1 MNKLKFVKEYGATG
15 NAADNSKY
23 DANANITQIN
33 ITTLAYEMHKLD
45 NIRINRQLLVEKITE
60 TFGEEVAQNYI
71 EDLESHLLYCHDE
84 SSLFPY
90 CVSISLYPFLVE
102 GLKPLGGESG
112 PPKHLWSF
120 AGSFINLMFAVSA
133 QFAGAVASVEF
144 LNVFDHF
151 ARKDFGDDYLK
162 SHSREVNNYL
172 QQIIYNLNQPA
183 AVRNW
188 QSIFFNISILDENYF
203 QSLFEG
209 FYFPDGDKPN
219 WESVKKLQVYFM
231 KWFNKERESALLTFP
246 VITAAMLTKD
256 GKPVDAEFEDFCAE
270 ELAQGNSFFIY
281 QSDSVDSLSSC
292 CFDGS
297 QEILIKDSRY
307 GVKRLTFKE
316 LNERGHNFKNLTYYH
331 DGSWVKANKVKLP
344 LNPQTKMYR
353 VKLVNEKEILVTD
366 NHINPTLEGDKKT
379 TELNLEDYLLI
390 NNSTLDTAGG
400 QDPNLTYEKGLL
412 IGSYLGDGS
421 CYKRGGSYETTLSLN
436 AKKVKKL
443 EGVLKDWNLY
453 KLKNNVVSAK
463 TSCKEVYFFIKEWVK
478 GDYCFEKSLNLNVLL
493 QSREFRQGILEG
505 YYLTDG
511 GNSNRIYSTSKEL
524 IRDIETVCVSLGLNT
539 TINISN
545 RTDQPVVI
553 RGKTSKRNYPLF
565 CLRFYQPC
573 NRRKNPGLYKKKN
586 GQVFFKIKTIE
597 EYTPEENFVYCLE
610 MKDQSEPYFTLNNG
624 IITHNCRLRN
634 EIEKE
639 AFSYSLGAGG
649 VMTGSINV
657 MTLNMNR
664 LIQKGYDLQEVLNR
678 FYKYQ
683 VSYRKLMEDFQ
694 KRKLLTIYDAGY
706 INMDKQFLTLGIN
719 GMVEAAESLGIKPN
733 NNPEYKEFVCSILK
747 QIYDS
752 NREATKKFGYKFN
765 TEFVPAENLGVKN
778 SKWDKKDG
786 LKVERDCYNSYFYPV
801 EDEDISIL
809 DKFTLHGRELNQYLD
824 GGSALH
830 LNLEDYPDKE
840 QYKKLIRLAAL
851 EGCNYFCTNIPT
863 TFCEDCGYIGKKPLD
878 HCIKCESKNVSHCTR
893 IIGYLKKVKNF
904 SKERQEEHE
913 RRFYQNM
920 N

>member
-1 MNKLKFVKEYGATG
+1 MSKLKFVKEYGATG

-23 DANANITQIN
+23 DANANITQVN

-162 SHSREVNNYL
+162 SNSREVNNYL

-231 KWFNKERESALLTFP
+231 KWLNKERESALLTFP
-246 VITAAMLTKD
+246 VVTAAMLTKE

-292 CFDGS
+292 C
-297 QEILIKDSRY
+297 
-307 GVKRLTFKE
+307 
-316 LNERGHNFKNLTYYH
+316 
-331 DGSWVKANKVKLP
+331 
-344 LNPQTKMYR
+344 
-353 VKLVNEKEILVTD
+353 
-366 NHINPTLEGDKKT
+366 
-379 TELNLEDYLLI
+379 
-390 NNSTLDTAGG
+390 
-400 QDPNLTYEKGLL
+400 
-412 IGSYLGDGS
+412 
-421 CYKRGGSYETTLSLN
+421 
-436 AKKVKKL
+436 
-443 EGVLKDWNLY
+443 
-453 KLKNNVVSAK
+453 
-463 TSCKEVYFFIKEWVK
+463 
-478 GDYCFEKSLNLNVLL
+478 
-493 QSREFRQGILEG
+493 
-505 YYLTDG
+505 
-511 GNSNRIYSTSKEL
+511 
-524 IRDIETVCVSLGLNT
+524 
-539 TINISN
+539 
-545 RTDQPVVI
+545 
-553 RGKTSKRNYPLF
+553 
-565 CLRFYQPC
+565 
-573 NRRKNPGLYKKKN
+573 
-586 GQVFFKIKTIE
+586 
-597 EYTPEENFVYCLE
+597 
-610 MKDQSEPYFTLNNG
+610 
-624 IITHNCRLRN
+624 RLRN

-649 VMTGSINV
+649 IMTGSINV

-664 LIQKGYDLQEVLNR
+664 LIQKGYDLQEVLDR

-694 KRKLLTIYDAGY
+694 KRNLLTIYAAGY

-719 GMVEAAESLGIKPN
+719 GMVEAAESLGLKPN
-733 NNPEYKEFVCSILK
+733 NNSEYKEFVCSILK

-765 TEFVPAENLGVKN
+765 TEFVPAENLGIKN
-778 SKWDKKDG
+778 AKWDKKEG
-786 LKVERDCYNSYFYPV
+786 LKTERDCYNSYFYPV
-801 EDEDISIL
+801 EDEEISIL

-878 HCIKCESKNVSHCTR
+878 HCIKCESKNISHCTR
-893 IIGYLKKVKNF
+893 IIGYLKKVRNF
-904 SKERQEEHE
+904 SKGRQEEHE
-913 RRFYQNM
+913 KRFYQLLIDKV
-920 N
+920 

>member
-1 MNKLKFVKEYGATG
+1 MSKLKFVKEYGATG

-23 DANANITQIN
+23 DANANVTQVN

-60 TFGEEVAQNYI
+60 TFGEETAQKYS

-151 ARKDFGDDYLK
+151 ARKDFGEDYLK
-162 SHSREVNNYL
+162 TKSREVNNYL
-172 QQIIYNLNQPA
+172 QQIMYNLNQPA

-188 QSIFFNISILDENYF
+188 QSIFFNFSILDENYF
-203 QSLFEG
+203 HSLFEG

-231 KWFNKERESALLTFP
+231 KWLNKERESALLTFP
-246 VITAAMLTKD
+246 VVTAAMLTKG
-256 GKPVDAEFEDFCAE
+256 GKPVDVEFEEFCAE
-270 ELAQGNSFFIY
+270 ELSQGNSFFIY

-292 CFDGS
+292 C
-297 QEILIKDSRY
+297 
-307 GVKRLTFKE
+307 
-316 LNERGHNFKNLTYYH
+316 
-331 DGSWVKANKVKLP
+331 
-344 LNPQTKMYR
+344 
-353 VKLVNEKEILVTD
+353 
-366 NHINPTLEGDKKT
+366 
-379 TELNLEDYLLI
+379 
-390 NNSTLDTAGG
+390 
-400 QDPNLTYEKGLL
+400 
-412 IGSYLGDGS
+412 
-421 CYKRGGSYETTLSLN
+421 
-436 AKKVKKL
+436 
-443 EGVLKDWNLY
+443 
-453 KLKNNVVSAK
+453 
-463 TSCKEVYFFIKEWVK
+463 
-478 GDYCFEKSLNLNVLL
+478 
-493 QSREFRQGILEG
+493 
-505 YYLTDG
+505 
-511 GNSNRIYSTSKEL
+511 
-524 IRDIETVCVSLGLNT
+524 
-539 TINISN
+539 
-545 RTDQPVVI
+545 
-553 RGKTSKRNYPLF
+553 
-565 CLRFYQPC
+565 
-573 NRRKNPGLYKKKN
+573 
-586 GQVFFKIKTIE
+586 
-597 EYTPEENFVYCLE
+597 
-610 MKDQSEPYFTLNNG
+610 
-624 IITHNCRLRN
+624 RLRN

-649 VMTGSINV
+649 IMTGSINV

-664 LIQKGYDLQEVLNR
+664 LIQKGYVLQEVLDR

-706 INMDKQFLTLGIN
+706 INMNKQFLTLGIN

-733 NNPEYKEFVCSILK
+733 NNSEYKEFVCSILK

-765 TEFVPAENLGVKN
+765 TEFVPAENLGIKN
-778 SKWDKKDG
+778 AKWDKKEG

-801 EDEDISIL
+801 EDEEISIL

-878 HCIKCESKNVSHCTR
+878 HCVQCESKNISHCTR
-893 IIGYLKKVKNF
+893 IIGYLKKVRNF
-904 SKERQEEHE
+904 SKGRQEEHE
-913 RRFYQNM
+913 KRFYQLLIDKL
-920 N
+920 